1 MKKEIYMVD
10 EFKLAESNNYWY
22 CNDAYVISSYYD
34 FKNIFSE
41 KNMLSNFSSKYSDEY
56 IDDSLKGLDQT
67 AKKVYEIQ
75 KEVTSVNFK
84 LFRLI
89 LALLDSPKRL
99 MGGFLR
105 KILAKSNIHIP
116 GISKRNCQRF
126 SSSKRQKIFR

>member
-1 MKKEIYMVD
+1 M
-10 EFKLAESNNYWY
+10 
-22 CNDAYVISSYYD
+22 
-34 FKNIFSE
+34 
-41 KNMLSNFSSKYSDEY
+41 
-56 IDDSLKGLDQT
+56 KGLDQT

-116 GISKRNCQRF
+116 GISKKGIANDFLHPKDKKF
-126 SSSKRQKIFR
+126 SDDN